1 MLLLID
7 NGGMNPPQ
15 AKAWGIGLGVT
26 DGYICFS

>member
-7 NGGMNPPQ
+7 VSGATPQ
-15 AKAWGIGLGVT
+15 AEAWGIGLGVT